1 MTAGKFFG
9 LQVMDTHGHMVL
21 DTFKD
26 NHNSIVL
33 LKITKEVKCPQ
44 IDTEGQGGSQCSLT
58 KLNF

>member
-26 NHNSIVL
+26 NHNFIVL
-33 LKITKEVKCPQ
+33 LKIRKEVKCWL
-44 IDTEGQGGSQCSLT
+44 S
-58 KLNF
+58 NFN